1 MPAWHKDYLMETDGA
16 EMSALEIRRHATENL
31 GSVGVGGMCEDDIW
45 DMSSSGGIS
54 AGGTGTSSSGAAAS
68 HAEQRAADE
77 ARVNTVVK
85 EALLKNG
92 VDGHVIDNIL
102 GRLAATKD
110 YSP

>member
-1 MPAWHKDYLMETDGA
+1 ML
-16 EMSALEIRRHATENL
+16 R
-31 GSVGVGGMCEDDIW
+31 VCEDDIS
-45 DMSSSGGIS
+45 DTSSGGGIS
-54 AGGTGTSSSGAAAS
+54 AGGAGTSSSGATAAHTDQGAVS
-68 HAEQRAADE
+68 ETRA
-77 ARVNTVVK
+77 NTVVK